1 MKTEETS
8 PDEQRDRERDL
19 FLNQIQYLTDQLERY
34 QLKCDDF
41 EQQSKDFTSQY
52 CSLEKDKNDIAD
64 YLKRSLLEKED
75 EVEELYVKLETQRQ
89 AAGKDKDA
97 LQLEHAQMN
106 QELRERIEELSGE
119 NKRLESS
126 LASLEEFK
134 RQREQLTSNMESLE
148 KQLTSQEEK
157 HTADLH
163 NLEMTVLLEKKRL
176 EKEMENHE
184 VNMAINV
191 QRLVDQQLPE
201 ETKQAFEE
209 NTELLSRCSH
219 LSEQAEAL
227 IRENSALQEHKS
239 KHSVDS
245 DILEEMNRNLS
256 RKVCIH
262 KKVVKQVTD
271 QSEQLQAELSVCRQE
286 QQQLQA
292 ELRHVLVEME
302 TLRSELKV
310 VFLELNQGPRDLQ
323 SPPSQTPTMTLVLY
337 FRQVGASV
345 PERPSDHST
354 EVSRLKAELQ
364 VAKRTSRRMKSVM
377 QEAVDTLRQTLTE
390 ALEEQDSEAGLD
402 RWNQLMQKLLV
413 VMDTGTSSSGEDLT
427 SDPAAASAAT
437 LDPVSSF
444 QFQLARYRPGDLGL
458 VPPPAQ
464 RHLLSRTGPGSFPS
478 LPRKLSGQ
486 KTSGSVNKHNKH
498 K

>member
-1 MKTEETS
+1 MLKKTEKASEKPEAEKKTEETS

-97 LQLEHAQMN
+97 LQLEHTQMN
-106 QELRERIEELSGE
+106 QELRERIEELGGE

-245 DILEEMNRNLS
+245 DILEELNRNLS

-292 ELRHVLVEME
+292 EHRHVLVEME
-302 TLRSELKV
+302 ML
-310 VFLELNQGPRDLQ
+310 
-323 SPPSQTPTMTLVLY
+323 
-337 FRQVGASV
+337 RQVGASV
-345 PERPSDHST
+345 PERPSNHST